1 MGKCRICGKVS
12 PLISSRLGVCSDCL
26 RHGKGVSLA
35 RALHKRVRKSIG
47 LPAKT
52 PSGPIRCPI
61 CGRGCG
67 LGEGST
73 GYCGLRAVRGGLM
86 TQRFGSPD
94 EAPGLYYYDP
104 HPTNCVAG
112 PVCPATTGIGYPKY
126 ALGPEGERGYLN
138 IAVFYGGCNLD
149 CLYCQN
155 WEHKLLAARGDRLL
169 SIEDLVEAVNE
180 RTTCVCFFG
189 GDPGP
194 FAVHALR
201 AAEAM
206 VERARKIGLRVFR
219 VCWET
224 NGLWSPSLWR
234 RAVRLSLE
242 TGGIV
247 KVDMKAWNPHVF
259 EALSGAA
266 PEHLEIIKENVA
278 YAARL
283 SRERPEPP
291 LLVVSTLLVTGYVG
305 TEEVEGV
312 ACFLA
317 DLDPEIPYV
326 LLAFHPDHVLDDLL
340 PTPRAVAEK
349 AVEVAKN
356 CGLKRIYVGNEW
368 LLT

>member
-1 MGKCRICGKVS
+1 MGECRVCGRSS
-12 PLISSRLGVCSDCL
+12 PLISSRLGVCPDCL
-26 RHGKGVSLA
+26 RQGRGGGLA
-35 RALHKRVRKSIG
+35 RALHKRVRESLG
-47 LPAKT
+47 LPGEA
-52 PSGPIRCPI
+52 PRGPVKCPV

-67 LGEGST
+67 LGEGLI
-73 GYCGLRAVRGGLM
+73 GYCGVRTLSNRAVVHVV
-86 TQRFGSPD
+86 GSPD
-94 EAPGLYYYDP
+94 RVPGLYYYDP

-112 PVCPATTGIGYPKY
+112 PVCPAATGIGYPEY
-126 ALGPEGERGYLN
+126 ALSPEGERGYLN

-155 WEHKLLAARGDRLL
+155 WEHKLMAVRGDRLL

-194 FAVHALR
+194 FATHALR

-206 VERARKIGLRVFR
+206 LERARELGLRVFR

-224 NGLWSPSLWR
+224 NGLWSPPLWR

-247 KVDMKAWNPHVF
+247 KVDMKAWNPHIF
-259 EALSGAA
+259 EALTGAS
-266 PEHLEIIKENVA
+266 PEHLKIIKENVA

-283 SRERPEPP
+283 LKRRPEPP
-291 LLVVSTLLVTGYVG
+291 LLVVSTLMVPGYVG
-305 TEEVEGV
+305 PEEVEGI

-317 DLDPEIPYV
+317 GLDPDIPYV
-326 LLAFHPDHVLDDLL
+326 LLAFHPDHVLSDLP
-340 PTPRAVAEK
+340 PTPREVAER
-349 AVEVAKN
+349 AVGAAKR
-356 CGLKRIYVGNEW
+356 CGLRRVYVGNEW

>member
-1 MGKCRICGKVS
+1 MGECRVCGRS
-12 PLISSRLGVCSDCL
+12 SLLMSSRLGICAECL
-26 RHGKGVSLA
+26 RRGEGLGLA
-35 RALHKRVRKSIG
+35 RALHRRVRASLG
-47 LPAKT
+47 LPSDT
-52 PSGPIRCPI
+52 PGGTVKCPI

-67 LGEGST
+67 LGEGLI
-73 GYCGLRAVRGGLM
+73 GYCGLRTLRGGSVGQLI
-86 TQRFGSPD
+86 GSPD
-94 EAPGLYYYDP
+94 HAPGLYYYDP

-112 PVCPATTGIGYPKY
+112 PVCPAATGVGYPEY
-126 ALGPEGERGYLN
+126 ALDPKGEDGYFN

-155 WEHKLLAARGDRLL
+155 WEHKLMAVRGDRLL

-194 FAVHALR
+194 FATHALR
-201 AAEAM
+201 AAKAM
-206 VERARKIGLRVFR
+206 LERASELGLRVFR

-224 NGLWSPSLWR
+224 NGLWSPPLWR
-234 RAVRLSLE
+234 RAVRVSLE

-247 KVDMKAWNPHVF
+247 KVDMKAWNPHIF
-259 EALSGAA
+259 EALTGAR

-283 SRERPEPP
+283 ARERPVPP
-291 LLVVSTLLVTGYVG
+291 LLVVSTLLVPGYVG
-305 TEEVEGV
+305 AEEVEGI

-317 DLDPEIPYV
+317 DLDPDIPYV
-326 LLAFHPDHVLDDLL
+326 LLAYHPEHVLDDLP
-340 PTPRAVAEK
+340 PTPRVIAMK
-349 AVEVAKN
+349 AIEAARR
-356 CGLKRIYVGNEW
+356 CGLKRVYLGNEW